1 MGKVSVDDKYIWNFL
16 KLEINFNVETIK
28 AVSEKKKIKK
38 KNSSQIISIFFLLN
52 LINFLNFKFV
62 NLKINKR
69 KA

>member
-38 KNSSQIISIFFLLN
+38 KKFITNYIHFFFVKSHKFFTFSICK
-52 LINFLNFKFV
+52 FK
-62 NLKINKR
+62 NK
-69 KA
+69 